1 MTIYYDFKEGD
12 EYLKYSKLDGMKI
25 VSLDAKEV
33 GEVNGA
39 EVDTKS
45 WTITHIHIELSD
57 NALKELN
64 IKKPLIG
71 HVTLCFPV
79 GFIKKV
85 GDVITLSRNLDGLKK
100 IPECR

>member
-1 MTIYYDFKEGD
+1 
-12 EYLKYSKLDGMKI
+12 MKI

-33 GEVNGA
+33 GEINGL
-39 EVDTKS
+39 EIDIKDWKV
-45 WTITHIHIELSD
+45 THIHIELFD

-64 IKKPLIG
+64 IKKPILG
-71 HVTLCFPV
+71 NVTLCFPV

-100 IPECR
+100 IPQCR

>member
-1 MTIYYDFKEGD
+1 M
-12 EYLKYSKLDGMKI
+12 KYSKLDGMKI
-25 VSLDAKEV
+25 VSLDAKDV

-45 WTITHIHIELSD
+45 WKITHIHIELSD
-57 NALKELN
+57 TALKELN

-71 HVTLCFPV
+71 NVTLCFPV

-85 GDVITLSRNLDGLKK
+85 GDVISLTRNIDGLKR

>member
-1 MTIYYDFKEGD
+1 M
-12 EYLKYSKLDGMKI
+12 KYSKLDGMKI
-25 VSLDAKEV
+25 VSLDAKDV
-33 GEVNGA
+33 GEINGA
-39 EVDTKS
+39 EVDTKNWS
-45 WTITHIHIELSD
+45 ITHIHIELSD
-57 NALKELN
+57 SALKELN

-71 HVTLCFPV
+71 NVTLCFPV

>member
-1 MTIYYDFKEGD
+1 M
-12 EYLKYSKLDGMKI
+12 KYSKLDGMKI

-33 GEVNGA
+33 GELNGL
-39 EVDTKS
+39 EIDVKDWKV
-45 WTITHIHIELSD
+45 THIHIELTD

-64 IKKPLIG
+64 IKKPILG
-71 HVTLCFPV
+71 HISLCFPV

-100 IPECR
+100 IPQCR

>member
-1 MTIYYDFKEGD
+1 MKFR
-12 EYLKYSKLDGMKI
+12 KLDGMKI
-25 VSLDAKEV
+25 VSLDAKDV
-33 GEVNGA
+33 GEVSGIEFDSKNW
-39 EVDTKS
+39 K
-45 WTITHIHIELSD
+45 ITHIHIELSEI
-57 NALKELN
+57 ALKELN

-85 GDVITLSRNLDGLKK
+85 GDVISLSRNLDGLKR

>member
-1 MTIYYDFKEGD
+1 M
-12 EYLKYSKLDGMKI
+12 KYSKLDGMKI
-25 VSLDAKEV
+25 VSLDAKDV
-33 GEVNGA
+33 GEISGA
-39 EVDTKS
+39 EVDTKNWS
-45 WTITHIHIELSD
+45 ITHIHIELSD
-57 NALKELN
+57 SALKELN

-71 HVTLCFPV
+71 NVTLCFPV